1 MPVAFPEFVA
11 PRLIRSTLARMPV
24 ETPRPHSLNAGECVR
39 NRYNSGD
46 FGCILPSHARY
57 AKRRICSDVGGL
69 SKLELIA
76 VVAMREVTRESGAS
90 YRVRYGEPLKFRGD
104 ELEHHQHSLW
114 HIHLT
119 VVQCIAT
126 RRGPAVGAGMT

>member
-1 MPVAFPEFVA
+1 MLVAFPETAA
-11 PRLIRSTLARMPV
+11 PRQNLSTLARTPV
-24 ETPRPHSLNAGECVR
+24 ETHRPNTLNAGECAR

-57 AKRRICSDVGGL
+57 AKRRICNDVGGL

-90 YRVRYGEPLKFRGD
+90 YRVRYGEQLQHRGD
-104 ELEHHQHSLW
+104 ELEHHQRSLW